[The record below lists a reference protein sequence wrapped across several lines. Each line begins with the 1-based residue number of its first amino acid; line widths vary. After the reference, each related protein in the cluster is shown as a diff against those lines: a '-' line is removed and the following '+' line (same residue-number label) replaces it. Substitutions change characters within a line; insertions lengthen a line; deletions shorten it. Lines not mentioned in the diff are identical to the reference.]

1 MKSELE
7 YCMVCGNPN
16 PPDREICECGGRNFV
31 YGNNFTYENKKA
43 VCDCGNDQ
51 FQMTF
56 HMNANPIYTKNYKCM
71 KCGNVIGVQTYY
83 KSEYYDYDE
92 EESE

>member
-31 YGNNFTYENKKA
+31 YGNNFKYENKKV

-51 FQMTF
+51 F
-56 HMNANPIYTKNYKCM
+56 
-71 KCGNVIGVQTYY
+71 
-83 KSEYYDYDE
+83 
-92 EESE
+92 